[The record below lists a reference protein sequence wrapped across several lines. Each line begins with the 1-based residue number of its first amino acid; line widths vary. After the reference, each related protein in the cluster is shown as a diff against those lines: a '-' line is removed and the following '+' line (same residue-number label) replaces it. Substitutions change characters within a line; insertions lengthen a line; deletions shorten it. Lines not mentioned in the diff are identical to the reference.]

1 MKRGTLTIILILIVL
16 AVSYT
21 ITRCSEAQTQLILQY
36 GRSKVEVQIPTEL
49 FESTINQMRVG
60 DIGYCGASSMIVDV
74 EGRAYLWGFTD
85 LEKGMSLND
94 GWLRIER
101 KTDGYYVS
109 LKLGKQKWA
118 NGKTYYWKPYTVKVN
133 SQPEEIVDLKK
144 MVKSGSIFPIKKVLL
159 YRDRLFYGWFRK
171 DQVDEYEEKLPKEVL
186 QK

>member
-1 MKRGTLTIILILIVL
+1 MKRSTRIIIIILIGLV
-16 AVSYT
+16 ASYT
-21 ITRCSEAQTQLILQY
+21 IIRCSEA
-36 GRSKVEVQIPTEL
+36 KPAQIPTEL
-49 FESTINQMRVG
+49 FKCELKQMRVG
-60 DIGYCGASSMIVDV
+60 DIGYCGATAMIVDV

-109 LKLGKQKWA
+109 LKLGKQKWV
-118 NGKTYYWKPYTVKVN
+118 NDKTYYWKPYTVKVN

-144 MVKSGSIFPIKKVLL
+144 MVKSGSIFPVKKVLL
-159 YRDRLFYGWFRK
+159 YRDRLFYEWFRK